1 MSAQWEA
8 TFSVLK
14 SLIPT
19 GSIVAVPEWA
29 FLPGKEGKA
38 SAFTRVSH
46 SRLYLGL
53 QRQLRH
59 LGVRQAG
66 GALKPSIHASY
77 LVEAIVGAILAVCAI
92 AGFISCIIIKRQTGY
107 ILSRGRSAELYL
119 EAYQIAAPPVTPRVN
134 THASVDHNDY
144 PETLREVEDLSW
156 SHANDSYNS
165 IGALPPRD
173 LKPQTAAH
181 T

>member
-59 LGVRQAG
+59 LGVRQAVG

-77 LVEAIVGAILAVCAI
+77 LVEAIVGVILAVCAI
-92 AGFISCIIIKRQTGY
+92 AGFISCIIIKRRIGY
-107 ILSRGRSAELYL
+107 ILSRGRSAEPYL
-119 EAYQIAAPPVTPRVN
+119 EAYQIAAPPIITII
-134 THASVDHNDY
+134 
-144 PETLREVEDLSW
+144 REVEDLS
-156 SHANDSYNS
+156 SPHANDGYNS
-165 IGALPPRD
+165 IGALSTRD
-173 LKPQTAAH
+173 LKPQTAAY